1 MKTYNV
7 RASEI
12 QKDWWIVDATEQTLG
27 RLATEIARVLRGKHK
42 PTFTP
47 HLDMGDFVV
56 IVNAE
61 KIVVT
66 GNKER
71 QKIYRKHSGFPGGM
85 HETKLSDMRAKHP
98 DRIIQEAVKG
108 MLPHTSLGRAQMK
121 KLKIYAGSEH
131 PHEAQQPK
139 ELILGQAK

>member
-12 QKDWWIVDATEQTLG
+12 QKDWWLIDASEQTLG
-27 RLATEIARVLRGKHK
+27 RLATEIARILRGKHK

-61 KIVVT
+61 KVAVT

-85 HETKLSDMRAKHP
+85 RETKLSEMRSKHP

-108 MLPHTSLGRAQMK
+108 MLPHTSLGRAQIK
-121 KLKIYAGSEH
+121 KLKIYAGAEH
-131 PHEAQQPK
+131 PHAAQQPK
-139 ELILGQAK
+139 ELTLGQGK